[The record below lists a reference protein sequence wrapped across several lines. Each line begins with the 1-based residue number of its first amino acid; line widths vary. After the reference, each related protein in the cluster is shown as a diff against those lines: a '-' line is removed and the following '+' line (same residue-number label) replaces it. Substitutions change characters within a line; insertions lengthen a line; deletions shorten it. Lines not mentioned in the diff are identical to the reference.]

1 MKHNFSQL
9 RLNQLLLTVTNVT
22 ASVKF
27 LKNKPNQTFI
37 ILALI
42 PIRCNE
48 LVELIATSAK
58 ADSESLH

>member
-9 RLNQLLLTVTNVT
+9 RLSQLLFTVTNVT

-27 LKNKPNQTFI
+27 LKIKQNQTLI

-42 PIRCNE
+42 PFRCNKLAE
-48 LVELIATSAK
+48 SIVACAK
-58 ADSESLH
+58 AHSKSLH